1 MLLDGPGEGPP
12 SAEGALQWKQNFGL
26 ENVTVVADP
35 GFSMV
40 SGGSV
45 GTPMMTVV
53 DPRTMSVYY
62 VQQGYSGEF
71 GKAEELAHANAGLQ

>member
-1 MLLDGPGEGPP
+1 MLDGPGEGPP
-12 SAEGALQWKQNFGL
+12 SAEGALQRKDNFAL
-26 ENVTVVADP
+26 ENVTVLSDP

-71 GKAEELAHANAGLQ
+71 GKAEELARANAGLL